1 MVKFWSDL
9 LFGLA
14 FGIGFALA
22 WAVIQ
27 FVIFLLSHAQM
38 PGPMVVKDR

>member
-1 MVKFWSDL
+1 MVKFISDL

-27 FVIFLLSHAQM
+27 AIVWLLTHAQL
-38 PGPMVVKDR
+38 PPVGR

>member
-1 MVKFWSDL
+1 MIKFVNDV

-27 FVIFLLSHAQM
+27 LIVWLLTHAQM
-38 PGPMVVKDR
+38 NAPPMRP

>member
-1 MVKFWSDL
+1 MAKFCNDV

-27 FVIFLLSHAQM
+27 LLIWLLTHAQM
-38 PGPMVVKDR
+38 NVPR

>member
-1 MVKFWSDL
+1 MAKFCNDV

-27 FVIFLLSHAQM
+27 LVIWLLTHAQL
-38 PGPMVVKDR
+38 PAPTR

>member
-1 MVKFWSDL
+1 MQKFISDL

-27 FVIFLLSHAQM
+27 FVVYLLGHAQM
-38 PGPMVVKDR
+38 PPMVR

>member
-1 MVKFWSDL
+1 VVKFINDL

-27 FVIFLLSHAQM
+27 LVVWLLSHASIQA
-38 PGPMVVKDR
+38 PPMR

>member
-1 MVKFWSDL
+1 MAKFCGDV

-22 WAVIQ
+22 WAMIH
-27 FVIFLLSHAQM
+27 LLVWLLTHASVPA
-38 PGPMVVKDR
+38 PGR

>member
-1 MVKFWSDL
+1 MQKFVSDL
-9 LFGLA
+9 MFGLA

-27 FVIFLLSHAQM
+27 FIVMLLSHAQL
-38 PGPMVVKDR
+38 PPVGRG

>member
-1 MVKFWSDL
+1 MVKFVNDL

-14 FGIGFALA
+14 FGIGFSLA

-27 FVIFLLSHAQM
+27 AVASFLMHAR
-38 PGPMVVKDR
+38 PPLGV

>member
-1 MVKFWSDL
+1 MTLAEFFKNV

-27 FVIFLLSHAQM
+27 LLIWLLTHAQV
-38 PGPMVVKDR
+38 PTPMGK

>member
-1 MVKFWSDL
+1 MKFWNDL

-27 FVIFLLSHAQM
+27 FVVMLLGHAQL
-38 PGPMVVKDR
+38 PPTGR